1 MGLRVLFLW
10 QWHLQ
15 RTGLRAEILLSAF
28 CHCPFSLHLLD
39 SFPRQREQRLGPG
52 TRQRTRSGLLEGMM
66 GTKEEGLYLEAEGPD
81 SHVRSS
87 PRLSIAT
94 LLPRSHGDPMLTASD
109 LGPRPLGPPAMAF
122 LMKHVLGDKLK
133 NMGGGGGGDE
143 TKTDSDGKETAQS
156 KGMSREEFEEY
167 QRQLVEE
174 KIQRDKDF
182 ATRKAE
188 RANLRVQLRDKY
200 RLPEVHGDDSSLS
213 VFELAKMVEEDEEE
227 EEAQNTLLGKIQN
240 LDLDFDSIKSKAQST
255 LSEAKQAAE
264 EKCAIM

>member
-39 SFPRQREQRLGPG
+39 SFP
-52 TRQRTRSGLLEGMM
+52 S
-66 GTKEEGLYLEAEGPD
+66 
-81 SHVRSS
+81 VRSS

-200 RLPEVHGDDSSLS
+200 RLPESAQDDATIQMAGGDVYLPE
-213 VFELAKMVEEDEEE
+213 ELAKMVEEDEEE

>member
-1 MGLRVLFLW
+1 
-10 QWHLQ
+10 
-15 RTGLRAEILLSAF
+15 
-28 CHCPFSLHLLD
+28 
-39 SFPRQREQRLGPG
+39 
-52 TRQRTRSGLLEGMM
+52 
-66 GTKEEGLYLEAEGPD
+66 
-81 SHVRSS
+81 
-87 PRLSIAT
+87 
-94 LLPRSHGDPMLTASD
+94 
-109 LGPRPLGPPAMAF
+109 MAF

-200 RLPEVHGDDSSLS
+200 RLPESAQDDATIQMAGGDVYLPE
-213 VFELAKMVEEDEEE
+213 ELAKMVEEDEEE